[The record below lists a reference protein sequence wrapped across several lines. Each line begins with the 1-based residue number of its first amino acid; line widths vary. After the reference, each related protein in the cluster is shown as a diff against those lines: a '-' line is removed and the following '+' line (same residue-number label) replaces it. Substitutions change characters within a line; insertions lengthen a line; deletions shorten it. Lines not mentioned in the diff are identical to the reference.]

1 VYHYLNYGVTA
12 HIGNVRQVVQIVQ
25 TIVMRTAMLYVRQIV
40 KANMVSIGV
49 LTILIAELIGGPNKD
64 ANLIFILKIQANFIS
79 FRVFIGFLSQG
90 AL

>member
-1 VYHYLNYGVTA
+1 
-12 HIGNVRQVVQIVQ
+12 
-25 TIVMRTAMLYVRQIV
+25 MLYVNQIV